1 MQESTIKLMG
11 VLNVTPDSFSDGG
24 LYASADAA
32 VAQAENLIAQGVD
45 ILDLGGESTRP
56 YADPVGVGEELRRV
70 IPVIEKIRENHD
82 IPISIDTMK
91 AEVALAALQAGATMI
106 NDVSALE
113 ADPMMLQVVKESEV
127 PVVLMHMQGTPQTMQ
142 LAPSYGDVV
151 AEIKSYF
158 KAKLAWLEQE
168 GVDSKRL
175 ILDPGIGFGKTLEHN
190 LAILKKL
197 HSFIELGPPLL
208 LAHSRKRFLKEITGI
223 ENERERDLATAVV
236 AALCSNSGVSIIR
249 VHDVAATRQALAVA
263 AALTN

>member
-190 LAILKKL
+190 LAILKNL
-197 HSFIELGPPLL
+197 HSFTELGPPLL

-263 AALTN
+263 AALTK